1 MDPFKQP
8 IRDLDV
14 LARAEILFDLCET
27 AEQIMRQNIRRRNPE
42 LSEAEVEE
50 RLVEWRRSRPD
61 APLGDAYGKP
71 SEKWARK
78 LAPRP

>member
-1 MDPFKQP
+1 MHPFDQP
-8 IRDLDV
+8 IRDPEV
-14 LARAEILFDLCET
+14 LARVEILFDLCET
-27 AEQIMRQNIRRRNPE
+27 AEQIMRQNIRRRNPG

-71 SEKWARK
+71 SARWAKRFG
-78 LAPRP
+78 LRP